1 MKRLVRGQSTI
12 SFSAL
17 RSEANRLE
25 EDGMGSSYENAC
37 VRRIQEPHHT
47 PGEPSPL
54 DRIAAQLELL
64 ATTQSEIVSLL
75 RLQQQAPV
83 GVVNP
88 DKPEPRRAGAVC
100 CEYCSRRGHTFAR
113 CWKRSSDRWH
123 NGERS
128 TNREYRGH
136 SKGSTATNAMQCSQ
150 VGHPR
155 YRPGR
160 LNASGDGLSGKS
172 QPTATT
178 EVTVIGEE
186 EIADIQQ
193 VTVLPCD
200 LRQKLLKGTV
210 RATTAQRRDILENV
224 ESPVLPSFRTD
235 EIQEAQ
241 WTDPVL
247 GRIWHYIDRG
257 RNATRRE
264 NGKNSQQ

>member
-1 MKRLVRGQSTI
+1 
-12 SFSAL
+12 
-17 RSEANRLE
+17 
-25 EDGMGSSYENAC
+25 MGSSYENAC
-37 VRRIQEPHHT
+37 VRGIQEPHHT

-54 DRIAAQLELL
+54 DRIAAHLELL

-88 DKPEPRRAGAVC
+88 DKPEPRSVGAVC
-100 CEYCSRRGHTFAR
+100 CEYCSRRVHTFAR
-113 CWKRSSDRWH
+113 CWKRSSDRWR

-172 QPTATT
+172 HPTATT

-210 RATTAQRRDILENV
+210 RATTAQRCDILENGRDPG
-224 ESPVLPSFRTD
+224 STTD
-235 EIQEAQ
+235 
-241 WTDPVL
+241 
-247 GRIWHYIDRG
+247 
-257 RNATRRE
+257 
-264 NGKNSQQ
+264 